1 MINPDCEITITRQA
15 ELLGMSRG
23 SVYYLP
29 REYGVMSSRPVHGTA
44 QQRFRGKRCP
54 SRDSVVHA

>member
-1 MINPDCEITITRQA
+1 MINSDHELTITRQA

-29 REYGVMSSRPVHGTA
+29 A
-44 QQRFRGKRCP
+44 QSARATW
-54 SRDSVVHA
+54 S